1 MFPELGDL
9 LTQVSFAKI
18 LYGWIAAF
26 MIITKVVRQ
35 ISSKVIFSIDP
46 ITVLQQIPG
55 FGWGRCSTY
64 AVSRGLVE
72 SLSSRPLPRDSS
84 CATA

>member
-18 LYGWIAAF
+18 LYGRIAAL

-35 ISSKVIFSIDP
+35 NSSKVIFSKHDHM
-46 ITVLQQIPG
+46 V
-55 FGWGRCSTY
+55 
-64 AVSRGLVE
+64 
-72 SLSSRPLPRDSS
+72 
-84 CATA
+84 

>member
-35 ISSKVIFSIDP
+35 NSSKVIFYKHDHM
-46 ITVLQQIPG
+46 V
-55 FGWGRCSTY
+55 
-64 AVSRGLVE
+64 
-72 SLSSRPLPRDSS
+72 
-84 CATA
+84 